1 MKTSSQAGICH
12 STHPAKT
19 VIIAIIISETLGV
32 IYASRSHRFTGPHA
46 VGNFGGALK
55 DIPAEELASTV
66 IKETLDRSG
75 LDPARVDDVIL
86 GHGYPSGENPAIGRL
101 ALLKAGLPIE
111 VPGYQLDRRCS
122 SGLQAILNACMMV
135 QTENADVVVAGGVE
149 SMSNAEFY
157 VNESRWGARF
167 GSVTLHDRLSRARE
181 TISPEDRFGYISGMV
196 ETAENLAKQYEIS
209 REEQDEYALRSHQRA
224 VAAKESGKF
233 DSQIVPISIPQ
244 RRGDPVVFDKDE
256 GPRSDSSMDVLGRL
270 RPVMKDGSVSAG
282 NSSSQNDAA
291 SVCLVVAEDKLEEL
305 GLEAMGFLKGWVV
318 TGCHPATMGIGPVPA
333 VSKLMDKVGMS
344 LSDIDLIEL
353 NEAFAAQVLAVLREW
368 KLPNEDNLNVNG
380 SGISLG
386 HPIAATGARILTTL
400 LNEMEAKDVQYGL
413 ETMCVGGGQGV
424 AALFERR

>member
-1 MKTSSQAGICH
+1 MRR
-12 STHPAKT
+12 
-19 VIIAIIISETLGV
+19 VAIVSPVRT
-32 IYASRSHRFTGPHA
+32 A

-55 DIPAEELASTV
+55 DIPAEELACTV
-66 IKETLDRSG
+66 IKETLERSN
-75 LDPARVDDVIL
+75 LDPAKVDDVIL

-135 QTENADVVVAGGVE
+135 QTENADVVIAGGVE

-167 GSVTLHDRLSRARE
+167 GSITLHDRLARARE
-181 TISPEDRFGYISGMV
+181 TISPEDRFGVISGMV

-209 REEQDEYALRSHQRA
+209 REEQDEYSLRSHQRA
-224 VAAKESGKF
+224 VVAQESGKF
-233 DSQIVPISIPQ
+233 DSQIVPIEIPQ
-244 RRGDPVVFDKDE
+244 RRGDPVIFDKDE
-256 GPRSDSSMDVLGRL
+256 GPRNDSSMEALGRL
-270 RPVMKDGSVSAG
+270 RPVMKDGTVSAG
-282 NSSSQNDAA
+282 NASSQNDAA

-333 VSKLMDKVGMS
+333 VSKLMEKTGMS
-344 LSDIDLIEL
+344 LEDMDVIEL

-368 KLPNEDNLNVNG
+368 KLPNHDNLNING

-400 LNEMEAKDVQYGL
+400 LNEMERQDAQFGL

-424 AALFERR
+424 AAMFERR

>member
-1 MKTSSQAGICH
+1 MRR
-12 STHPAKT
+12 
-19 VIIAIIISETLGV
+19 VAIVSPVRT
-32 IYASRSHRFTGPHA
+32 A

-66 IKETLDRSG
+66 IKETLQRSG
-75 LDPARVDDVIL
+75 LDPAKVDDVIL

-135 QTENADVVVAGGVE
+135 QTENADVVIAGGVE
-149 SMSNAEFY
+149 SMSNAEYY

-167 GSVTLHDRLSRARE
+167 GSVTLHDRLARARE
-181 TISPEDRFGYISGMV
+181 TISPEDRFGVISGMV

-209 REEQDEYALRSHQRA
+209 REEQDEYSLRSHQRA
-224 VAAKESGKF
+224 VAAQESGKF
-233 DSQIVPISIPQ
+233 DSQIVPIEIPQ
-244 RRGDPVVFDKDE
+244 RRGDPKIFDKDE
-256 GPRSDSSMDVLGRL
+256 GPRGDSSMEVLGRL
-270 RPVMKDGSVSAG
+270 RPVMKDGTVSAG
-282 NSSSQNDAA
+282 NASSQNDAA
-291 SVCLVVAEDKLEEL
+291 SVCLLVAEDKLEEL

-333 VSKLMDKVGMS
+333 VSKLMSKLGMS
-344 LSDIDLIEL
+344 ITDMDVIEL

-400 LNEMEAKDVQYGL
+400 LDEMEASDAQFGL

-424 AALFERR
+424 AAVFERR